1 MASSDVLMQRPVAME
16 ALDRDRSTEGLMSG
30 HLVDMVAELG
40 DQRVHG
46 GQATVLSEFQVG
58 TKSA

>member
-1 MASSDVLMQRPVAME
+1 MTSSAVLMRRPVAME
-16 ALDRDRSTEGLMSG
+16 AVDHYRSTRGLMSG
-30 HLVDMVAELG
+30 RLVDMVAELR

-46 GQATVLSEFQVG
+46 GQATVLGEFQAG